1 MAQPVTYPA
10 AMQQPAQYVQSGTQY
25 LQTQAQSG
33 QQYLQTQAQAGQ
45 QYFQNAQ
52 QAGQQYMQNV
62 GSNLQQAQSMVV
74 SNFNQFG
81 QQLGSAL
88 DHAQGKWFAPGEAL
102 PPGFQITSHPEG
114 HTEPQGH
121 HAMSDAVASMK
132 GFTNKLGATFND
144 TANALAGS
152 SSKKSKKSK
161 KKKSS
166 GWC

>member
-10 AMQQPAQYVQSGTQY
+10 AMQQPVQYV
-25 LQTQAQSG
+25 QSG
-33 QQYLQTQAQAGQ
+33 QQYLQGQAQAGQ
-45 QYFQNAQ
+45 QYLQNAQ
-52 QAGQQYMQNV
+52 QAGQQYLQSGQQYMQNV

-81 QQLGSAL
+81 QQLNSAL

-102 PPGFQITSHPEG
+102 PPGFQVSAHPEG

-132 GFTNKLGATFND
+132 GFTNKLSATFND